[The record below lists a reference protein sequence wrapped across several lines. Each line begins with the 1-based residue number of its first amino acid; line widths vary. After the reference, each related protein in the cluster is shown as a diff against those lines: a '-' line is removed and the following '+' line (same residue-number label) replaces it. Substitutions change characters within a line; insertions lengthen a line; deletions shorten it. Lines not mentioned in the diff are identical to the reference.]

1 MAKSF
6 LKVVNIQSSLSKKMS
21 EEQEAIKQ
29 VGEAF
34 QKLGATDKQAQ
45 VMAEQLVKR
54 AVQLQKQNK
63 TSLIEELGKLLKTV
77 SYGAQGQL
85 KPEDKG

>member
-1 MAKSF
+1 MAKS
-6 LKVVNIQSSLSKKMS
+6 LLNVVNVQSSLCKKMS

-34 QKLGATDKQAQ
+34 QNLGATDKQAQ

-77 SYGAQGQL
+77 SYGA
-85 KPEDKG
+85 

>member
-1 MAKSF
+1 MP
-6 LKVVNIQSSLSKKMS
+6 
-21 EEQEAIKQ
+21 EEQEAIEQ

-34 QKLGATDKQAQ
+34 QKLGATDKQAL

-54 AVQLQKQNK
+54 AIQLQKQNQ

-85 KPEDKG
+85 NPKIKPDFRKKHRKTAEKWGF

>member
-1 MAKSF
+1 MAKLL
-6 LKVVNIQSSLSKKMS
+6 LKVVNIPSNLSKKMS

-34 QKLGATDKQAQ
+34 QKLGATDKQAL

>member
-1 MAKSF
+1 MAKSL
-6 LKVVNIQSSLSKKMS
+6 LKVVNVPSSLSKKKS

-34 QKLGATDKQAQ
+34 QNLGATEKQAQ

-54 AVQLQKQNK
+54 AVQLQKQNQ
-63 TSLIEELGKLLKTV
+63 TSLIEELGKLLNTV

-85 KPEDKG
+85 KPEDKA

>member
-1 MAKSF
+1 MAKSL
-6 LKVVNIQSSLSKKMS
+6 LKVENVQSSLCKKMA

-34 QKLGATDKQAQ
+34 QKLGATEKQAQ

-54 AVQLQKQNK
+54 AVQLQKQNQ

-77 SYGAQGQL
+77 SYGTQGQL
-85 KPEDKG
+85 KPEDKA

>member
-1 MAKSF
+1 MAKSL
-6 LKVVNIQSSLSKKMS
+6 LKVVNVPSNLSKKMS

-34 QKLGATDKQAQ
+34 QNLGATEKQAQ

-54 AVQLQKQNK
+54 AVQLQKQNQ

-85 KPEDKG
+85 KPEDKA

>member
-1 MAKSF
+1 MAKLL
-6 LKVVNIQSSLSKKMS
+6 LKVVNIPSSLSKKMS
-21 EEQEAIKQ
+21 EEQKAIKQ

-54 AVQLQKQNK
+54 AVQLQRQNK

>member
-1 MAKSF
+1 
-6 LKVVNIQSSLSKKMS
+6 MS

-34 QKLGATDKQAQ
+34 QNLGATEKQAQ

-54 AVQLQKQNK
+54 AVQLQKQNQ
-63 TSLIEELGKLLKTV
+63 TSLIEELGLSLIHI
-77 SYGAQGQL
+77 
-85 KPEDKG
+85 

>member
-1 MAKSF
+1 MAKLL
-6 LKVVNIQSSLSKKMS
+6 LKVVNIPSNLSKKMS

>member
-1 MAKSF
+1 MAKLL
-6 LKVVNIQSSLSKKMS
+6 LKVVNIPSNLSKKMS

-34 QKLGATDKQAQ
+34 QKLGATDKQAL

-54 AVQLQKQNK
+54 AVQLQKQNQ